1 MRKEPFYEVF
11 LSPLYK
17 KVDETD
23 WKPVLSSNPDDYPSV
38 RLGENDI
45 KEVSKVDYF
54 NKGMLLTYVK
64 HINNEYVVR
73 KVLIGTSILFYIK
86 SEKSY
91 MFYAKAKNDEVKLI
105 DSIFD
110 KINTGSSDKYDFMSL
125 LNVLHEGR
133 FKTVG
138 SKAVLNEVFLEEKFR
153 SYDFERSAWAIN
165 TADHE
170 LLDVLNMAKNTPDK
184 VYIPDLYIGSPK
196 KYTNLTLSDLINPDF
211 EHKKIKLGTR
221 DLQLLKKNEIEQV
234 KKGRA
239 FPMLYGLRKFI
250 GTRTLTFFVEYLLSG
265 DGYRKRYE
273 IVTLF
278 DPVKYEGDTTLQSRL
293 NPLSDYFTSS
303 FDIEGLQQDLN
314 NAGWIPLKGYD
325 ENHFKKYA
333 KSPKV
338 RQTRVSNIGNEFK
351 DFVVSSSLYLHLN
364 NERKVTSSKDNTWV
378 FVNDYLNRLLNVF
391 VLHDIDEVTLL
402 KLEKDLEPII
412 YNAYLKANGLK
423 IS

>member
-1 MRKEPFYEVF
+1 MNNEPFYKVY

-23 WKPVLSSNPDDYPSV
+23 WKPVLSSISNGYFSV
-38 RLGENDI
+38 VREEKDNKTVSRLN
-45 KEVSKVDYF
+45 YF
-54 NKGMLLTYVK
+54 NKGALLTYVK
-64 HINNEYVVR
+64 CVNNEYIVR
-73 KVLIGTSILFYIK
+73 KVLIGTSILLYSSIT
-86 SEKSY
+86 SPY
-91 MFYAKAKNDEVKLI
+91 MFQAKAEYDEVKLI
-105 DSIFD
+105 DKLFD
-110 KINTGSSDKYDFMSL
+110 KIDTESSDKYDFMEL
-125 LNVLHEGR
+125 LSVLHEGR
-133 FKTVG
+133 FKTVYSNVDF
-138 SKAVLNEVFLEEKFR
+138 SKVLGEKFLSLGDNR
-153 SYDFERSAWAIN
+153 DAIEYDLN
-165 TADHE
+165 PE
-170 LLDVLNMAKNTPDK
+170 LSDVLNMAKNTPDK
-184 VYIPDLYIGSPK
+184 AYIPDLYIGSPK

-211 EHKKIKLGTR
+211 ERTELELELGTR
-221 DLQLLKKNEIEQV
+221 DLPLLKKNEIKQV

-239 FPMLYGLRKFI
+239 FPMLYGLRRFV

-273 IVTLF
+273 IVTLI
-278 DPVKYEGDTTLQSRL
+278 DPIKYKGDTTLQSRS

-325 ENHFKKYA
+325 ENYFMKYV

-338 RQTRVSNIGNEFK
+338 RQIRVSNIGNEFK
-351 DFVVSSSLYLHLN
+351 DFVVSSGVYLNSNKEASTLQ
-364 NERKVTSSKDNTWV
+364 DNTWV
-378 FVNDYLNRLLNVF
+378 LVNDYLSKLLNVF

-412 YNAYLKANGLK
+412 YNTYLKANGLR